1 MRQITAYKKN
11 WTNAIL
17 LSKSIAFAVI
27 LSVYCSLVTAESDKA
42 SQELVA
48 KINQPSHTVV
58 VGDTLWN
65 VALRLRPQ
73 GMAMAQAMDVVYENN
88 PQAFLDGD
96 STKLIEGSVVVF
108 PTEITVV
115 EAPQAVVSEENS
127 SLIIP
132 KVELTEEQV
141 DESTELLSQD
151 SNLEQGMAIDKL
163 SSGQSL
169 IESEINLES
178 ENKAQESPLVEEQ
191 SQQLPMDNSVADDRL
206 LLMDNRVQDVEAE
219 VQVEPPI
226 VQPIQ
231 IENTEI
237 SQPIEVESVPQAKQL
252 LPQQT
257 SHDFN
262 QYMAKIRQLPVD
274 IWFFVAAI
282 LIAIIINKSKRK
294 SSNQPQSEQ
303 ADDLLA
309 ESVLDG
315 PFAEGDGQDDVFT
328 AVVEQPA
335 KAKDQDKPQRL
346 DEAQQTDDEAI
357 DLPGLDEL
365 KAQLSE
371 DNEQEK
377 PLAKDYQPVSFEE
390 DSFEIDPLQIKL
402 DMASLC
408 IEMGDIES
416 AQSILEEI
424 ISEADKQ
431 GKAKAREILNSIE
444 T

>member
-1 MRQITAYKKN
+1 M
-11 WTNAIL
+11 

-115 EAPQAVVSEENS
+115 EAPQAVVSKENS

-163 SSGQSL
+163 SAGQSL
-169 IESEINLES
+169 IEPEINLES

-191 SQQLPMDNSVADDRL
+191 SQQQPMDNSVADDRL
-206 LLMDNRVQDVEAE
+206 LLMDN
-219 VQVEPPI
+219 
-226 VQPIQ
+226 
-231 IENTEI
+231 
-237 SQPIEVESVPQAKQL
+237 
-252 LPQQT
+252 
-257 SHDFN
+257 
-262 QYMAKIRQLPVD
+262 KIGRAHV
-274 IWFFVAAI
+274 
-282 LIAIIINKSKRK
+282 
-294 SSNQPQSEQ
+294 
-303 ADDLLA
+303 
-309 ESVLDG
+309 
-315 PFAEGDGQDDVFT
+315 
-328 AVVEQPA
+328 
-335 KAKDQDKPQRL
+335 
-346 DEAQQTDDEAI
+346 
-357 DLPGLDEL
+357 
-365 KAQLSE
+365 
-371 DNEQEK
+371 
-377 PLAKDYQPVSFEE
+377 
-390 DSFEIDPLQIKL
+390 
-402 DMASLC
+402 
-408 IEMGDIES
+408 
-416 AQSILEEI
+416 
-424 ISEADKQ
+424 
-431 GKAKAREILNSIE
+431 
-444 T
+444 

>member
-1 MRQITAYKKN
+1 M
-11 WTNAIL
+11 

-27 LSVYCSLVTAESDKA
+27 LSVYCSLVAAESDKA

-163 SSGQSL
+163 SAGQSL

-206 LLMDNRVQDVEAE
+206 LLMDDRVQDIEAE

-226 VQPIQ
+226 VQPMQ

-282 LIAIIINKSKRK
+282 LIAIIINKSKYK
-294 SSNQPQSEQ
+294 TSE
-303 ADDLLA
+303 
-309 ESVLDG
+309 
-315 PFAEGDGQDDVFT
+315 
-328 AVVEQPA
+328 
-335 KAKDQDKPQRL
+335 
-346 DEAQQTDDEAI
+346 
-357 DLPGLDEL
+357 
-365 KAQLSE
+365 
-371 DNEQEK
+371 
-377 PLAKDYQPVSFEE
+377 
-390 DSFEIDPLQIKL
+390 
-402 DMASLC
+402 
-408 IEMGDIES
+408 
-416 AQSILEEI
+416 
-424 ISEADKQ
+424 
-431 GKAKAREILNSIE
+431 
-444 T
+444 

>member
-27 LSVYCSLVTAESDKA
+27 LSVYGSLVTAESDKA
-42 SQELVA
+42 SQELIA

-163 SSGQSL
+163 SAGQSL
-169 IESEINLES
+169 IEPEINLES

-191 SQQLPMDNSVADDRL
+191 SQQQPMDNSVADDRL
-206 LLMDNRVQDVEAE
+206 LLMDNRVQDIEAE

-226 VQPIQ
+226 VQPMQ

-237 SQPIEVESVPQAKQL
+237 SQPIEVESVSQAKQL

-303 ADDLLA
+303 AEDLLA

-377 PLAKDYQPVSFEE
+377 PLVKDYQPVSFEE